1 METRTIKGTTTEQN
15 LMAAFAGESQD
26 FARYTIYAEAA
37 RAEGYEQ
44 IGRAFDDVARQELVH
59 SRLLLSR
66 LEGGDIRIASSYRAD
81 IAGNSLENLCRARDN
96 ERAEWSDIYASY
108 ASTAL
113 DEGFKDIA
121 LLFKSISKAEIN
133 HEELFADLAG
143 RLECSVSGTLKQ
155 AVEWICPVCGYSEHG
170 RKAPVRCP
178 LCGTGRNGFA
188 IERRQ

>member
-1 METRTIKGTTTEQN
+1 
-15 LMAAFAGESQD
+15 MAAFAGESQD

-37 RAEGYEQ
+37 RTEGYEQ
-44 IGRAFDDVARQELVH
+44 IGRAFDDVARQELAH

-121 LLFKSISKAEIN
+121 MLFKSISKAETKYMTKI
-133 HEELFADLAG
+133 
-143 RLECSVSGTLKQ
+143 
-155 AVEWICPVCGYSEHG
+155 
-170 RKAPVRCP
+170 
-178 LCGTGRNGFA
+178 
-188 IERRQ
+188 

>member
-1 METRTIKGTTTEQN
+1 
-15 LMAAFAGESQD
+15 MAAFAGESQD

-44 IGRAFDDVARQELVH
+44 IGRAFDDVARQELAH

-121 LLFKSISKAEIN
+121 LLFKTISKAEIN

-188 IERRQ
+188 IEHRQ

>member
-1 METRTIKGTTTEQN
+1 
-15 LMAAFAGESQD
+15 MAAFAGESQD

-44 IGRAFDDVARQELVH
+44 IGRAFDEVARQELAH

-178 LCGTGRNGFA
+178 LCGTGRNGFS

>member
-1 METRTIKGTTTEQN
+1 METKTIKGTTTEHN

-37 RAEGYEQ
+37 RTEGYEQ
-44 IGRAFDDVARQELVH
+44 IGRAFDDVARQELAH

-121 LLFKSISKAEIN
+121 MLFKSISKAEIN
-133 HEELFADLAG
+133 HEELFTDLTG
-143 RLECSVSGTLKQ
+143 SLECSVSGSLKQ
-155 AVEWICPVCGYSEHG
+155 AVGWICPVCGYSEHG
-170 RKAPVRCP
+170 RKAPLKCP